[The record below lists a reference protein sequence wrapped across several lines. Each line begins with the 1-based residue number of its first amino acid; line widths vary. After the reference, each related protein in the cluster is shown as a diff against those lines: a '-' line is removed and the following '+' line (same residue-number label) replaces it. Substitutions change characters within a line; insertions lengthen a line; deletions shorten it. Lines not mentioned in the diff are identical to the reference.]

1 MRTRRKLVV
10 GLALGTVAVAVSV
23 LMATNLGAFQTKPTI
38 VAKRQATVER
48 IKRAALVLEPTDRQA
63 KITAREAWDAL
74 QTVGQIET
82 NSQLTARL
90 ASVTNEE
97 VGPADASG
105 KVAPMYRDVVAW
117 VIEVPDVLIAP
128 SGPPG
133 VKQELQ
139 RCPGVYVVDATTGK
153 PLFSY
158 QLC

>member
-10 GLALGTVAVAVSV
+10 GLALCTMAVAASV
-23 LMATNLGAFQTKPTI
+23 LVATNLGAFQARPTI
-38 VAKRQATVER
+38 VAKRQAAVER
-48 IKRAALVLEPTDRQA
+48 IERTGLVLEPTDRQA
-63 KITAREAWDAL
+63 KVTASEAWDAL
-74 QTVGQIET
+74 QTAGQIET

-90 ASVTNEE
+90 ASMTNEE

-105 KVAPMYRDVVAW
+105 KVAPMYKDVLAW

-133 VKQELQ
+133 IKQELQ
-139 RCPGVYVVDATTGK
+139 RCPGVYVVDATTGA